1 MVDPKLIAQLMTHEG
16 CRLTVYDDATGLPL
30 REGHTILGN
39 PTIGVGRNLASR
51 GLSSSEAMLLL
62 TNDIAEWERDLH
74 KLFPRFA
81 SFRSARQ
88 HALIDMRHN
97 LGGDGLRG
105 FTQMVAAINAGD
117 WQTAAKE
124 ALDSRW
130 ADQVGDRAI
139 TIAKMLRDGGRA

>member
-1 MVDPKLIAQLMTHEG
+1 MIDPKLIAQLVTHEG

-30 REGHTILGN
+30 REGHTVLGN

-51 GLSSSEAMLLL
+51 GLSSAEAMLML
-62 TNDIAEWERDLH
+62 TNDIEDWQRGLEH
-74 KLFPRFA
+74 TFPEFKLFDQ
-81 SFRSARQ
+81 ARQ
-88 HALIDMRHN
+88 FALIDMRHN

-105 FTQMVAAINAGD
+105 FTRMVAAIHAGD